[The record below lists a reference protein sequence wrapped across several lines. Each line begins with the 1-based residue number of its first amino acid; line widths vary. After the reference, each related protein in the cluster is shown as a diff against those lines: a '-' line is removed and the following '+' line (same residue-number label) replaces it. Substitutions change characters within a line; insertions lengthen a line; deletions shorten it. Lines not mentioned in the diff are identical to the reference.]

1 MIRFLIMS
9 VALNFVRGEV
19 NVKQMVAEALDI
31 ALTLKE
37 VTKDKDFTNEDKAL
51 VVEQIK
57 EFSDAAIKF
66 VDEIKI
72 PS

>member
-9 VALNFVRGEV
+9 VALNFMRGEV
-19 NVKQMVAEALDI
+19 NVKKMVAEALDI

-51 VVEQIK
+51 VVEQIR

>member
-9 VALNFVRGEV
+9 VALNFMRGEV
-19 NVKQMVAEALDI
+19 NVRKMIAEALDI

-37 VTKDKDFTNEDKAL
+37 VTKDKTFTNEDKAL
-51 VVEQIK
+51 VVKEIK
-57 EFSDAAIKF
+57 EFSKAAIKF
-66 VDEIKI
+66 IDEIEI

>member
-9 VALNFVRGEV
+9 VILNFVRGEA
-19 NVKQMVAEALDI
+19 NVKTMFAEGLDV

-37 VTKDKDFTNEDKAL
+37 VTKDKTFTNEDKAL
-51 VVEQIK
+51 VVKEIK
-57 EFSDAAIKF
+57 EFSKAAIKF
-66 VDEIKI
+66 IDEIEI

>member
-37 VTKDKDFTNEDKAL
+37 VTKDKHFSNEDKAL

-66 VDEIKI
+66 IDEIKI

>member
-9 VALNFVRGEV
+9 VVLNFIRGEE
-19 NVKQMVAEALDI
+19 NVKQMVAEAMDI
-31 ALTLKE
+31 ALILKE
-37 VTKDKDFTNEDKAL
+37 VTQDKDFTNEDKAL
-51 VVEQIK
+51 VVQEIK

-66 VDEIKI
+66 IDELQI

>member
-9 VALNFVRGEV
+9 IALNFMRGEV
-19 NVKQMVAEALDI
+19 NVRKMIAEALDI

-37 VTKDKDFTNEDKAL
+37 VTKDKHFTNEDKAL
-51 VVEQIK
+51 VVKEIK

-66 VDEIKI
+66 VDEIEI

>member
-9 VALNFVRGEV
+9 VVLNFVRGET
-19 NVKQMVAEALDI
+19 NVKHMVKTAMDVALK
-31 ALTLKE
+31 LKE
-37 VTKDKDFTNEDKAL
+37 VTQDKKFTNVEKAL
-51 VVEQIK
+51 VIK
-57 EFSDAAIKF
+57 EIEKFSAAAIKF

>member
-19 NVKQMVAEALDI
+19 NVKKMVAEALDI

-51 VVEQIK
+51 VVEQIR

>member
-9 VALNFVRGEV
+9 VALNFMRGEV
-19 NVKQMVAEALDI
+19 NVRKMIAEALDI
-31 ALTLKE
+31 AITLKE
-37 VTKDKDFTNEDKAL
+37 VTKDKNFTNEDKAL
-51 VVEQIK
+51 VVKEIK

-66 VDEIKI
+66 VDEIEI

>member
-9 VALNFVRGEV
+9 IALNFMRGEV
-19 NVKQMVAEALDI
+19 NVRKMIAEALDI

-37 VTKDKDFTNEDKAL
+37 VTKDKHFTNEDKAL
-51 VVEQIK
+51 VVEQIR

-66 VDEIKI
+66 VDEIEI

>member
-19 NVKQMVAEALDI
+19 NVKKMVAEALDI

-37 VTKDKDFTNEDKAL
+37 VTKDKHFTNEDKAL
-51 VVEQIK
+51 VVEQIR

>member
-51 VVEQIK
+51 VVEQIR

>member
-19 NVKQMVAEALDI
+19 NVKKMVAEALDI

-51 VVEQIK
+51 VVEQIR

-66 VDEIKI
+66 VDEIEI

>member
-9 VALNFVRGEV
+9 VVLNFVRGEA
-19 NVKQMVAEALDI
+19 NVKTMFAEGLDV

-37 VTKDKDFTNEDKAL
+37 VTKDKTFTNEDKAL
-51 VVEQIK
+51 VVQEIK
-57 EFSDAAIKF
+57 DFSEAAIRF
-66 VDEIKI
+66 IDEIEI

>member
-9 VALNFVRGEV
+9 VALNFMRGEV
-19 NVKQMVAEALDI
+19 NVKKMIAEALDI

-51 VVEQIK
+51 VVEQIR

>member
-1 MIRFLIMS
+1 MI
-9 VALNFVRGEV
+9 
-19 NVKQMVAEALDI
+19 AEALDI
-31 ALTLKE
+31 AITLKE
-37 VTKDKDFTNEDKAL
+37 VTKDKNFTNEDKAL
-51 VVEQIK
+51 VVEQIR

>member
-9 VALNFVRGEV
+9 VALNFMRGEV
-19 NVKQMVAEALDI
+19 NVKKMIAEALDI

-37 VTKDKDFTNEDKAL
+37 VTKDKHFSNEDKAL
-51 VVEQIK
+51 VVEQIR

>member
-9 VALNFVRGEV
+9 VVLNFMRGEA
-19 NVKQMVAEALDI
+19 NVKAMFAEALDI

-37 VTKDKDFTNEDKAL
+37 VTKDKHFTNEDKAL
-51 VVEQIK
+51 VVKEIK

>member
-9 VALNFVRGEV
+9 VALNFMRGEV
-19 NVKQMVAEALDI
+19 NVRKMIAEALDI

-37 VTKDKDFTNEDKAL
+37 VTKDKHFSNEDKAL
-51 VVEQIK
+51 VVEQIR

>member
-9 VALNFVRGEV
+9 VVLNFMRGEA
-19 NVKQMVAEALDI
+19 NVKNMFAEALDV

-37 VTKDKDFTNEDKAL
+37 VTKDKNFTNEDKAL
-51 VVEQIK
+51 VVKEIK
-57 EFSDAAIKF
+57 DFSEAAIKF
-66 VDEIKI
+66 IDEIEI

>member
-19 NVKQMVAEALDI
+19 NVKKMVAEALDI

-66 VDEIKI
+66 IDEIKI

>member
-66 VDEIKI
+66 VDEIEI

>member
-66 VDEIKI
+66 IDEIEI

>member
-9 VALNFVRGEV
+9 VVLNFVRGEA
-19 NVKQMVAEALDI
+19 NVKTMFAEGLDV

-37 VTKDKDFTNEDKAL
+37 VTKDKHFTNEDKAL
-51 VVEQIK
+51 VVEQIR

-66 VDEIKI
+66 VDEIEI

>member
-9 VALNFVRGEV
+9 VALNFMRGEV
-19 NVKQMVAEALDI
+19 NVRKMIAEALDI

-37 VTKDKDFTNEDKAL
+37 VTKDKHFTNEDKAL
-51 VVEQIK
+51 VVEQIR

-66 VDEIKI
+66 VDEIEI

>member
-9 VALNFVRGEV
+9 VALNFMRGEV
-19 NVKQMVAEALDI
+19 NVRKMIAEALDI

-37 VTKDKDFTNEDKAL
+37 VTKDKHFTNEDKAL
-51 VVEQIK
+51 VVEQIR